1 MTNIWLLIFIVCSL
15 PIFATAQK
23 AMRTENVFKAKVLNS
38 PLKIIS
44 QPRAPYPTSE
54 GGSICM
60 RGVVR
65 LKVTFLETGQIGAI
79 KIVSGMPF
87 GATENAIEAAKK
99 IKFVPAIKDGKPVT
113 VSKTVE
119 YRFKEF

>member
-1 MTNIWLLIFIVCSL
+1 MRLVTLTVQIMTKLLLVISICCFSVT
-15 PIFATAQK
+15 FATAQK
-23 AMRTENVFKAKVLNS
+23 AVRTKNVLNAKVLNS

-44 QPRAPYPTSE
+44 QPKAPYPTSE
-54 GGSICM
+54 RGSICM

-65 LKVTFLETGQIGAI
+65 LNVTFLETGAIGAI

-99 IKFVPAIKDGKPVT
+99 SNLNPRLKMA
-113 VSKTVE
+113 S
-119 YRFKEF
+119 